1 MERGTSPDEFL
12 MVMVDLFNYV
22 LYCFMAILPRHGA
35 KLQTPPQPTEKR
47 RQTNKPEEHASSFTK
62 ENFQQ
67 PAKHSQLQLWRRA
80 MTARCKS
87 SETQPPSP
95 EPYQQTEPQPATN
108 ARPPANFVA
117 CQFEEGTQGSS
128 PWAHRPHSR
137 NPLVGARRLRDHASL
152 CRHRH

>member
-1 MERGTSPDEFL
+1 

-62 ENFQQ
+62 ENFRQ

-87 SETQPPSP
+87 SETPTAVPPNRTSNQSTSHAP
-95 EPYQQTEPQPATN
+95 TSHQCQT
-108 ARPPANFVA
+108 
-117 CQFEEGTQGSS
+117 SS
-128 PWAHRPHSR
+128 Q
-137 NPLVGARRLRDHASL
+137 L
-152 CRHRH
+152 CCLPI

>member
-1 MERGTSPDEFL
+1 

-35 KLQTPPQPTEKR
+35 KLQTPPTANREAQADQ
-47 RQTNKPEEHASSFTK
+47 QT
-62 ENFQQ
+62 
-67 PAKHSQLQLWRRA
+67 RRA
-80 MTARCKS
+80 RQLIHQGELSAAREALTAAALAPGDDSTLQELRD
-87 SETQPPSP
+87 PNRRPP
-95 EPYQQTEPQPATN
+95 EPYQQPEPQPATN

-137 NPLVGARRLRDHASL
+137 NPPVGARRLRDHASL
-152 CRHRH
+152 CRRRH